1 LFIWVYEESKM
12 ITIRGL
18 HKKYGSAVA
27 LDSLDLDIAAGEV
40 VALLGPSGCG
50 KSTTLQLVAGF
61 VAPTAGEIAVGER
74 VLSRPGMVIP
84 PERRGMSLIFQ
95 SYAIWPHKTVAENV
109 AFGLQVRGLP
119 KSEIATR
126 VKQHLGTVQL
136 AHLADRYP
144 SELSGGQQ
152 QRIALARALVVDPEI
167 LLLDEPLSNLDANL
181 REEMRFEIRR
191 LHDTTGVTMIY
202 VTHDQTEA
210 MVCADRIAVMNK
222 GRLEQVGSAFE
233 IYEQPRTQFVAAFIG
248 RANTLAG
255 KLLQPGLV
263 ETAGSTLQAMD
274 DSGTGAGRPVS
285 LCVRPHRVLLG
296 KAPND
301 CPSNKLAGRIERAAY
316 LGESSDYMVELTDGT
331 RIRALAP
338 PELQYQVGQQIDVYL
353 PVKDCRVVA
362 A

>member
-1 LFIWVYEESKM
+1 M

-18 HKKYGSAVA
+18 RKSYGDVLA
-27 LDSLDLDIAAGEV
+27 LDSLDLDIASGEV

-61 VAPTAGEIAVGER
+61 VEPTAGEIKIGDR
-74 VLSRPGMVIP
+74 MMSRPGMVVP

-109 AFGLQVRGLP
+109 AFGLQVRHMP
-119 KSEIATR
+119 KAEIVER
-126 VKQHLGTVQL
+126 VRRHLNTVQL
-136 AHLADRYP
+136 EHLADRYP

-152 QRIALARALVVDPEI
+152 QRIALARALAVDPEI

-222 GRLEQVGSAFE
+222 GRIEQVGTAFD
-233 IYEQPRTQFVAAFIG
+233 IYEKPRTKFVAGFIG
-248 RANTLAG
+248 RCNALPG
-255 KLLQPGLV
+255 KLTAPGVV
-263 ETAGSTLQAMD
+263 EVVGATLRATDESGAAGGSAI
-274 DSGTGAGRPVS
+274 S
-285 LCVRPHRVLLG
+285 LCIRPHRVALG
-296 KAPND
+296 AAPEGPANR
-301 CPSNKLAGRIERAAY
+301 LRGRVERVAY
-316 LGESSDYMVELTDGT
+316 LGEASDYLIEMADGI
-331 RIRALAP
+331 RIRAFASP
-338 PELQYQVGQQIDVYL
+338 ATPYRPGEEIDVYL

-362 A
+362 E